1 MVTLYWIA
9 AILFIALGLAGTI
22 VPFLPGA
29 PLVFIG
35 LVLAASIDG
44 FQQVGWW
51 TLAFCAV
58 LTALSVAIDHISG
71 AVGAKKVGA
80 SKLAIFGSVVGSI
93 VGIFFGFIGLLIG
106 PFIGAAVGE
115 YIHRKD
121 FQQAG
126 KAGIGTW
133 IGFVLGTALK
143 IGIVF
148 TMIGVCVAMYVL

>member
-1 MVTLYWIA
+1 METLYWIA
-9 AILFIALGLAGTI
+9 AILFILLGLAGTV

-44 FQQVGWW
+44 FQKVGWW
-51 TLAFCAV
+51 TLAFSGV
-58 LTALSVAIDHISG
+58 LTVLSVAIDHISG

-80 SKLAIFGSVVGSI
+80 SKLAIFGSVIGSI
-93 VGIFFGFIGLLIG
+93 VGIFFGFLGLLVG
-106 PFIGAAVGE
+106 PFIGAALGE

-121 FQQAG
+121 LAQAG

-148 TMIGVCVAMYVL
+148 TMIGVCVAVYVM